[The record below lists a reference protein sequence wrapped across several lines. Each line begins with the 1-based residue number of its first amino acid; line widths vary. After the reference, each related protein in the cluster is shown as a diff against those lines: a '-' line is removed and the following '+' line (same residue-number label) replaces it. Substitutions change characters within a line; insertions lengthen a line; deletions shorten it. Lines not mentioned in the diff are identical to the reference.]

1 MLRRPSVNFQIEGW
15 TTTSSLFR
23 RRWAA
28 SMWLFILSM
37 PFIVRCYMLQM
48 SGGKSAGRLRRLL
61 RPGRQIKLSSNQF
74 RMGVSSFGNSLDKA
88 SKARPNCQLAQK
100 QTQLLFWYGRQNVIQ
115 HWSVAEERSR
125 KTGTS
130 NFSSDG
136 IDIHEVL
143 HVEILIEQSLSLP
156 SQSRERSTLD

>member
-1 MLRRPSVNFQIEGW
+1 
-15 TTTSSLFR
+15 
-23 RRWAA
+23 
-28 SMWLFILSM
+28 
-37 PFIVRCYMLQM
+37 
-48 SGGKSAGRLRRLL
+48 
-61 RPGRQIKLSSNQF
+61 
-74 RMGVSSFGNSLDKA
+74 MGVSSFGNSLDKA